1 MFIDVVIPSGN
12 EEEFVKRAELLE
24 TKGLIFLYEENDK
37 KNLERVNKIKTPVR
51 LFFGVLN
58 KVNSRYDYIFSTG
71 AREHFENKKFDVVFD
86 LEMQFQKDK
95 HHYRSSGLNQVLSVL
110 AKEKGIS
117 IAFNFNEILKGKK
130 REMVIGRMKQ
140 NVMLCQKYGVGMFL
154 ASFAKKPNEMR
165 AWKDLTSFGVTLG
178 MNKKEAKE
186 ASLNRKV

>member
-12 EEEFVKRAELLE
+12 EEDFVKMAELLG
-24 TKGLIFLYEENDK
+24 TKGLIFLYRENNK
-37 KNLERVNKIKTPVR
+37 KALDKIKNIKTFVKIY
-51 LFFGVLN
+51 FGILN
-58 KVNSRYDYIFSTG
+58 KVSSRYDYVFSTG
-71 AREHFENKKFDVVFD
+71 AREHFENKKFDIVFD
-86 LEMQFQKDK
+86 LEMHFGKDK

-130 REMVIGRMKQ
+130 REMIVGRMKQ
-140 NVMLCQKYGVGMFL
+140 NVVLCQKYGVGMFL
-154 ASFAKKPNEMR
+154 ASFAKKPTEMR
-165 AWKDLTSFGVTLG
+165 AWKDLISFGVTLG